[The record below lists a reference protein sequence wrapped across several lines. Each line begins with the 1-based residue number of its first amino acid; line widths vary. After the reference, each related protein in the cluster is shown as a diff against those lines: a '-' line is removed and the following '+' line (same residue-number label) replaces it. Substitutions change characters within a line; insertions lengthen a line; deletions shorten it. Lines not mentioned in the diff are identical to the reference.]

1 MSNVGIVEVIS
12 RKAKSGSARRCAI
25 ENERQLC
32 CEDCDS
38 EALAGYSTIVKVR
51 DIFGAYPVRRKLI
64 DSSRKKVLDDIKAQL
79 QARTLGHP
87 RIALQLVTKPGD
99 TVVFAYASASSLNQ
113 RMLQVFGP
121 AVALGMESLSLDYD
135 GYCLLGSFSKAPM
148 LCRAQHI
155 FVDGRLVD
163 PPELLVVAR
172 AVFAGSNYATRA
184 NVAVD
189 AESAARLRTRHP
201 VFVLAIR
208 SSEAT
213 EQVRVS
219 VPRGC
224 FVVTDQLKRLVALA
238 CIKFLRKLHLMSDS
252 QMQGALTA
260 SASSPNSKRQFEA
273 LQDLCGYGN
282 VLSVETFASKR
293 VACASTLSARSL
305 PLTANNRRFPIRRS
319 SGQPQQLLH
328 TRPDKRVSD
337 YSGDESKS
345 CPIPFAGI
353 GSARLEMAHVSGK
366 NDLYEGLDVASLR
379 VVGQADQK
387 FIICQTSGWLVGID
401 QHAADERIRLE
412 EYYNSLNDA
421 LCQCARLAPNCSPS
435 VADGVS
441 VLVPPVPVL
450 LTEHDMDA
458 ILGMTGRFKRLGI
471 QIVSPALEICDSPIS
486 LLIVCAPT
494 VLLPRLRDGSERAG
508 QFAKDL
514 LLSIAGWHVGPC
526 HTPTESPPHQTAV
539 PYGPAE
545 SGSSSGWPALV
556 DLPGVILEA
565 LKDIACRGAVRFGDP
580 LSAAECQSIVARL
593 ASCQFPEFC
602 AHGRQALNST
612 NRSPGL
618 MRAYQGKRL
627 AMPSAPPNSS

>member
-224 FVVTDQLKRLVALA
+224 FV
-238 CIKFLRKLHLMSDS
+238 
-252 QMQGALTA
+252 
-260 SASSPNSKRQFEA
+260 
-273 LQDLCGYGN
+273 
-282 VLSVETFASKR
+282 
-293 VACASTLSARSL
+293 
-305 PLTANNRRFPIRRS
+305 
-319 SGQPQQLLH
+319 QLLH
-328 TRPDKRVSD
+328 TRPDKRASD